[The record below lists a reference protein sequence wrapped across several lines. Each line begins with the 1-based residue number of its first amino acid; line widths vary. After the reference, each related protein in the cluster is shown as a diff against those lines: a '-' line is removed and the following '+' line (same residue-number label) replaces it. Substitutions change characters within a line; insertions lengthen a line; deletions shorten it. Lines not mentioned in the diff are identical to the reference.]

1 MAGLGKSKW
10 GPGGAN
16 NDDDSEP
23 SKSQPEPRPKA
34 SSHKSR
40 SQGWNKNKEERGKKG
55 ASARGERLYD
65 PRINE
70 PVGILGNGIDH
81 GYGRSSTTYTSHDNL
96 HSSPSENTQHGIQRQ
111 SVAEEHNSPNVP
123 LDNTPRLDTDTSRHA
138 MHTGRGTTSSYAT
151 PAPTA
156 TPVQVS
162 EEDVKT
168 TTLLPSTTNPG
179 VRPKRVAKR
188 PSARIVRPVSSSS
201 SSSSSALPPNTLAPT
216 TNVLPAP
223 SASPIPIPISQPTT
237 TTSLP
242 PPVIAGSTTKAT
254 TKDITF
260 RIPPQSTLSDTDYF
274 FLIAKLRGR
283 EISAE
288 EWEDAVGKVRGLGF
302 EGMATAVVAEGVGMD
317 DQRKEGEG
325 EELRGVG
332 KGIRGGE
339 KDKGKGKIESRLADD
354 FRRLLGEDEDEEL

>member
-96 HSSPSENTQHGIQRQ
+96 YSSPSENTQHGIQRQ

-151 PAPTA
+151 PAPTT

-168 TTLLPSTTNPG
+168 TTLLPSTANPG
-179 VRPKRVAKR
+179 VRPKRIAKR
-188 PSARIVRPVSSSS
+188 PSARIVRPVSS

-302 EGMATAVVAEGVGMD
+302 GGMAIAVVAEGMGMY
-317 DQRKEGEG
+317 DQGKEGEG

-332 KGIRGGE
+332 KGIQGGE
-339 KDKGKGKIESRLADD
+339 KGKGKGRMESMLADD